1 MLKPLITLILKTTK
15 AFNRNSAQLSGANE
29 IHGSLPNDH
38 MIVTSDRDCSELCC
52 LSSACTFDKQF
63 SSTGYSQ
70 LQAILSKFA
79 FVRTNRNQ
87 LETIENPHGSS
98 SAT

>member
-1 MLKPLITLILKTTK
+1 
-15 AFNRNSAQLSGANE
+15 
-29 IHGSLPNDH
+29 
-38 MIVTSDRDCSELCC
+38 MIVTSDRDCSELYC
-52 LSSACTFDKQF
+52 LLSACTFDGQF

-79 FVRTNRNQ
+79 NRNQ
-87 LETIENPHGSS
+87 LKSIENPDGSS